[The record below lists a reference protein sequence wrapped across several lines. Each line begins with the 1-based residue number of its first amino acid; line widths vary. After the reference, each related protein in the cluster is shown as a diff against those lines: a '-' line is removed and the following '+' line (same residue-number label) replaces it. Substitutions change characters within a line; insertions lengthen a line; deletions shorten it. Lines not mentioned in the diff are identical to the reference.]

1 MNRDVYLEDNSE
13 ILATAERAAREAGSF
28 LLLLRGKG
36 RDLEVS
42 QKGDFDYVTSADKES
57 EEIIKDII
65 LSRFPSHSFLSEE
78 GGLCEGDVESVWVV
92 DPLDGTTNY
101 MCSFPFYSVSIA
113 FVKDRKVEV
122 GVVFDPERDE
132 IFSAVSGS
140 GAFMNGKVI
149 SVNRVSDLSRSIIL
163 SGLPSSARGHLDLYL
178 DCLREM
184 YTMSLGV
191 RRSGSAA
198 LDLCY
203 TAAGR
208 ADCFWEPR
216 LKSWDILAGSLI
228 LTEAGGVV
236 TDFMGGDNYI
246 ETGDIIGAAPGVHA
260 TVLDVIK
267 RVFKGL

>member
-1 MNRDVYLEDNSE
+1 LEGNRE
-13 ILATAERAAREAGSF
+13 ILRTAERAAREAGSF
-28 LLLLRGKG
+28 LVSLRREGS
-36 RDLEVS
+36 DLEIS
-42 QKGDFDYVTSADKES
+42 QKGDFDYVTSADTKS

-78 GGLCEGDVESVWVV
+78 GEFLEGEGDGIWVV

-101 MCSFPFYSVSIA
+101 ICSFPHYSVSVA
-113 FVKDRKVEV
+113 FVRDRKVEV

-132 IFSAVSGS
+132 LFYAVSGS
-140 GAFMNGKVI
+140 GAFMNGKAI
-149 SVNRVSDLSRSIIL
+149 RVNRVSDLSRSIIL
-163 SGLPSSARGHLDLYL
+163 SGLSSSARGHLDLYL
-178 DCLREM
+178 DCLRKM

-216 LKSWDILAGSLI
+216 LKSWDISAGSLI

-236 TDFMGGDNYI
+236 TDFNGGDDYI
-246 ETGDIIGAAPGVHA
+246 ETGDVVGAPPGVHA
-260 TVLDVIK
+260 VILDVIK
-267 RVFKGL
+267 KVFKDL